1 MDNILEILK
10 KYVTTDVVKHLMA
23 TLGESE
29 TGISR
34 AISTA
39 IPTVFAGLVNCAS
52 DNKVMSGIYDL
63 MQETHNTGDALSN
76 ISSYVGEQNSNN
88 PFLVLGGKLLGTL
101 FGGRMGSVSEYISSH
116 AGVKKTTAT
125 AVLGMVTPMIMGFL
139 GREIKDERLNVA
151 GLGKLLLGQKANVL
165 AGISAGA
172 LSSLELNHVGGSKNA
187 GALASGIEDGAKGLN
202 WLFPLAAMLVLGGF
216 LLYNFKSSG
225 NNPPTPANIA
235 APKPVQTP
243 PPPAQTAPID
253 TVVKADTSAKTN
265 PMWAHLGNLSAR
277 KLANGTSL
285 NLPEKG
291 VENKLLA
298 FIEDKSKAVDK
309 TTWFDFDRLLFDT
322 GKSSL
327 RAESQEQ
334 LKNVTE
340 ILKAYPNVEIK
351 LGGYTDNQGKEENN
365 VKLSN
370 ERATSAMNEIVKMGI
385 AASRVK
391 AEGYGSQFPVA
402 DNATPEGRE
411 KNRRVSIRVS
421 KK

>member
-10 KYVTTDVVKHLMA
+10 KYITTDVVKHLMV

-29 TGISR
+29 TGVSR
-34 AISTA
+34 AIDTA

-139 GREIKDERLNVA
+139 GREVKDERLNVA
-151 GLGKLLLGQKANVL
+151 GLAKLLLGQKANVL

-172 LSSLELNHVGGSKNA
+172 LSSLELNHVSGNKSV
-187 GALASGIEDGAKGLN
+187 GALANETDNATKGLN
-202 WLFPLAAMLVLGGF
+202 WLLPLAAMLLLGGF
-216 LLYNFKSSG
+216 LLYNFKSTA
-225 NNPPTPANIA
+225 NTPAPAKVEI
-235 APKPVQTP
+235 PKVAQTP
-243 PPPAQTAPID
+243 QPAPVD
-253 TVVKADTSAKTN
+253 TVAKPDTSAKTN
-265 PMWAHLGNLSAR
+265 PMWAHLGNMSAR

-291 VENKLLA
+291 VENRLLA
-298 FIEDKSKAVDK
+298 FIEDKSKVVDK

-322 GKSSL
+322 GKATL

-385 AASRVK
+385 DASRIK

>member
-10 KYVTTDVVKHLMA
+10 KYITTDVVKHLMA

-29 TGISR
+29 TGVSR
-34 AISTA
+34 AIDTA

-139 GREIKDERLNVA
+139 GREVKDERLNVA
-151 GLGKLLLGQKANVL
+151 GLAKLLLGQKANVL

-172 LSSLELNHVGGSKNA
+172 LSSLELNNVSGNKNA
-187 GALASGIEDGAKGLN
+187 ALAGETNTASQGLN

-216 LLYNFKSSG
+216 LLYNFKSKA
-225 NNPPTPANIA
+225 NTPAPAKVEI
-235 APKPVQTP
+235 PKVVQTP
-243 PPPAQTAPID
+243 QPAPVD
-253 TVVKADTSAKTN
+253 TVAKPDTSAKTN
-265 PMWAHLGNLSAR
+265 QMWAHLGNMSAR

-291 VENKLLA
+291 VENRLLA
-298 FIEDKSKAVDK
+298 FIEDKSKVVDK

-322 GKSSL
+322 GKATL

-385 AASRVK
+385 DASRIK